1 MKCDECEALMSD
13 CIEGALLSAEEQAF
27 SQHLISCAT
36 CSDVFAGMKEV
47 VSWGK
52 SFPAYEAPP
61 WLPGRILANTPAITR
76 ESWLDTLGSVG
87 RWIIEPR
94 TALAI
99 FTSVLVLG
107 WLGNIT
113 GISPDW
119 ATVIRDPQAIYY
131 QAVRAA
137 YRSPIVTEIQSQI
150 EQLMEIS

>member
-1 MKCDECEALMSD
+1 MKCDDCEALMSD
-13 CIEGALLSAEEQAF
+13 YIEGALLPADRQSLT
-27 SQHLISCAT
+27 QHLASCT
-36 CSDVFAGMKEV
+36 VCTDLLAGMQEV
-47 VSWGK
+47 ISWGK
-52 SFPAYEAPP
+52 SFPAYDAPP
-61 WLPGRILANTPAITR
+61 WMPGRIVANTPAITR
-76 ESWLDTLGSVG
+76 ESWLDTLGSIG

-107 WLGNIT
+107 WLGNIS

-119 ATVIRDPQAIYY
+119 ATVIRDPEAIYY